1 MKTTLK
7 LEKIETLSGGVDV
20 AHIDLELHFPYLEKT
35 LNVKL
40 RSTHHVLRLMSD
52 HRISDLQLLMDWLNK
67 SSDKKTLRTNDGE
80 IILFAREMFKA
91 NKSLKEIRN
100 I

>member
-7 LEKIETLSGGVDV
+7 LEKVETLAGGVDV
-20 AHIDLELHFPYLEKT
+20 AHIDLHLHFPHLEKT

-52 HRISDLQLLMDWLNK
+52 HKIPDLQLLMDWLNK
-67 SSDKKTLRTNDGE
+67 SSDNKTLRTNNGE
-80 IILFAREMFKA
+80 IILFAKEMFKA
-91 NKSLKEIRN
+91 NKTLKELRCI
-100 I
+100 